1 MATHAENSL
10 KGTLIRDANI
20 NVNMEQNSYLGSV
33 GSSITNIIPS
43 DHDLSDQIDGL
54 TSEFILDPPVAYG
67 TEYLFELYLDGQKLF
82 RSMVPDE
89 PDFYLNPN
97 RVRVVLAPDF
107 TLSSESVLIAK
118 YVDQLQ

>member
-43 DHDLSDQIDGL
+43 DHDLSEQIDGL

>member
-1 MATHAENSL
+1 MKLLRVGEVGHEKIAALDKNNV
-10 KGTLIRDANI
+10 IR
-20 NVNMEQNSYLGSV
+20 
-33 GSSITNIIPS
+33 
-43 DHDLSDQIDGL
+43 DLSDQIDGQ

-82 RSMVPDE
+82 RSMVPDV

>member
-10 KGTLIRDANI
+10 NGTLIRDANI

-43 DHDLSDQIDGL
+43 DHDLSSQIDGV

-67 TEYLFELYLDGQKLF
+67 TEYLFELYLDGQKLY
-82 RSMVPDE
+82 RSMVPQA

-107 TLSSESVLIAK
+107 ELSPESVLIAK